1 MEQIHIKQLTGQ
13 NLSLAGA
20 IEECGI
26 NWNVTSGDS
35 GVLTFDP
42 QLNVNQWKKV
52 PSKKGVYRT
61 DTLEPLGDCIVG
73 HGFELVQNEE
83 AFGIFEQIL
92 ENHNAEFTCGGHFH
106 NGASVFLQCKLPSN
120 PIYQN
125 GDTTNRYLL
134 ISQGHTGQQAL
145 TMRFTHVRPSCANTL
160 FAALKDSNYFYTL
173 RHTRNVRSKIEDA
186 VRYMKLGLGHLD
198 TVEKQF
204 NKFTL
209 LNLSEQELFNYLKLC
224 YDKPIDTK
232 MQDFSQWKHIEP
244 IFYNARGREYSEG
257 KLWHGYNVVTE
268 FEDHHSRVNRPKGNT
283 MNDAEW
289 GNVLPD
295 QRRYRALFA
304 NSTVTRK
311 TKAFTI
317 ANDVVENR
325 LDLST
330 GKRVKN
336 VGGFAG
342 LIN

>member
-1 MEQIHIKQLTGQ
+1 M
-13 NLSLAGA
+13 
-20 IEECGI
+20 
-26 NWNVTSGDS
+26 
-35 GVLTFDP
+35 
-42 QLNVNQWKKV
+42 
-52 PSKKGVYRT
+52 
-61 DTLEPLGDCIVG
+61 
-73 HGFELVQNEE
+73 
-83 AFGIFEQIL
+83 
-92 ENHNAEFTCGGHFH
+92 
-106 NGASVFLQCKLPSN
+106 
-120 PIYQN
+120 
-125 GDTTNRYLL
+125 
-134 ISQGHTGQQAL
+134 
-145 TMRFTHVRPSCANTL
+145 
-160 FAALKDSNYFYTL
+160 
-173 RHTRNVRSKIEDA
+173 
-186 VRYMKLGLGHLD
+186 GLGHLD

-209 LNLSEQELFNYLKLC
+209 LNLSEQEQFNYLKLC
-224 YDKPIDTK
+224 YDKPVDTK
-232 MQDFSQWKHIEP
+232 MEDFSQWKHIEP
-244 IFYNARGREYSEG
+244 IFYNARGKEYSEG
-257 KLWHGYNVVTE
+257 KLWHGFNVVTE